1 MRRASDGQRE
11 GRTEGGEKPPVGGR
25 ARTLAGA
32 GTGAWQDV
40 PRVSVGPESERPILG
55 SFPHMPCREQQL
67 LSCSLAL
74 PAAAAARAAE
84 VTDEARHR

>member
-25 ARTLAGA
+25 ACTLAGA

-55 SFPHMPCREQQL
+55 LVPTHALSGAAAPVMQPGSPCRG
-67 LSCSLAL
+67 CC
-74 PAAAAARAAE
+74 
-84 VTDEARHR
+84 